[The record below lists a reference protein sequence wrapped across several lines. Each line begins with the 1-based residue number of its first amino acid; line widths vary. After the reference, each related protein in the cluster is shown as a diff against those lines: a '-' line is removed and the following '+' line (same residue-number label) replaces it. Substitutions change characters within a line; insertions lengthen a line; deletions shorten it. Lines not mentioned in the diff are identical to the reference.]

1 MGRTPHYAGSRP
13 RLYCRMAFSLLP
25 SPRGD
30 SLKLDWVLVLMAIF
44 LLGSPLHAQT
54 TEETSSSPGQYAP
67 QKLNREEL
75 GQLLAPIAL
84 YPDALIA
91 LILPAS
97 TVPSDIVLGARYL
110 QTGGDPDQA
119 GNKSWDE
126 SVKSLTRYPD
136 VLTWMDQNLEWTASV
151 GEAFVEQP
159 ADVMNAIQALRE
171 QARAAGNLQ
180 DTPEQRVVVEDRM
193 IRIVPAD
200 PQVIYVPQYDPQIV
214 YIQSYSPAPVLTFGI
229 GFAVGAWLNYDFDWN
244 RRCIYRGNWRGWN
257 HDWNDNWR
265 SNGNQ
270 NGGGH
275 QAYVVNI
282 DNNNLNQWQP
292 GADSRRQTSQRQRNN
307 NGNARYINN
316 RTGTIGGQ
324 VQTDPQNPASRTSPS
339 AVFNPAIQS
348 ALPQP
353 SRWERAAGR
362 ENERVR
368 GQAAP
373 DSGNPAAV
381 NQTPNP
387 AGLIVVPGTAEV
399 GRNANREESHPT
411 PPGSPRQNPDH
422 SRPPV
427 VSPGLPGG
435 AVSEA
440 SPAGPKPTRPGSVP
454 PVAVGG
460 QTNEPSRPRIDKKES
475 TLPLVPGAVPV
486 NTPKPEKHQRPATL
500 APRVPAPIDQSVQPR
515 VPVETPQNS
524 RIVNPPVTR
533 PVSVPVRQAP
543 AIKHEQ
549 PQPAQPQRQQIP
561 QQQNVQQPQ
570 ERPQVQQPRQQVQQ
584 PVQQPQERP
593 QVQQPRQQIQQPVQQ
608 PQERPQVQQLRQ
620 QIQQPV
626 QQPQERPQV
635 QQPRQQIQQP
645 VQQPQERPQVQQL
658 RQQIQQPV
666 QQPQTRPAPAAVSTP
681 PAQVPPPSG
690 GEGRHNKGDKKAE

>member
-1 MGRTPHYAGSRP
+1 MKTRDQTPFSSTSSQRSAPGVEMGTTPHYAHSKP
-13 RLYCRMAFSLLP
+13 RLYCRMAFSFLP
-25 SPRGD
+25 SPRGN
-30 SLKLDWVLVLMAIF
+30 SLKLDWVLVLLAIF

-97 TVPSDIVLGARYL
+97 TVPSDIVLGARFL

-119 GNKSWDE
+119 GNKSWDD
-126 SVKSLTRYPD
+126 SVKSLARYPD

-171 QARAAGNLQ
+171 QALAAGNLQ

-214 YIQSYSPAPVLTFGI
+214 YIQSYSPVPVLTFGI

-270 NGGGH
+270 NGGGR
-275 QAYVVNI
+275 QGYVVNI

-316 RTGTIGGQ
+316 RTGPIGGEAR
-324 VQTDPQNPASRTSPS
+324 VDPRNTASRTGSP

-348 ALPQP
+348 TLPQP

-373 DSGNPAAV
+373 GSRNPAAA
-381 NQTPNP
+381 NQSDNP
-387 AGLIVVPGTAEV
+387 AGLIVAPGTAEA
-399 GRNANREESHPT
+399 GRNANREESHST

-427 VSPGLPGG
+427 GSPGLPGG
-435 AVSEA
+435 AVAEA
-440 SPAGPKPTRPGSVP
+440 SPAGPKRTRPVSVP
-454 PVAVGG
+454 PVMIGG
-460 QTNEPSRPRIDKKES
+460 QMNEPGRPRIEKKDS
-475 TLPLVPGAVPV
+475 VLPVVPSAVPV
-486 NTPKPEKHQRPATL
+486 NTPKSEKHQRPANPP
-500 APRVPAPIDQSVQPR
+500 PRVPAPIDLSGQPR
-515 VPVETPQNS
+515 VPVGSPQNS
-524 RIVNPPVTR
+524 RIVNPPVTQ
-533 PVSVPVRQAP
+533 PASEPVRQAP
-543 AIKHEQ
+543 AMKHEQ
-549 PQPAQPQRQQIP
+549 PQPAQSQRQQIP
-561 QQQNVQQPQ
+561 QQQKVQQPQ
-570 ERPQVQQPRQQVQQ
+570 ERPQVQQPRQQPQERPQVQQ
-584 PVQQPQERP
+584 PRQQPQERP
-593 QVQQPRQQIQQPVQQ
+593 QVQQPRQQ
-608 PQERPQVQQLRQ
+608 
-620 QIQQPV
+620 
-626 QQPQERPQV
+626 PQERPQV
-635 QQPRQQIQQP
+635 QQPP
-645 VQQPQERPQVQQL
+645 QQPQARPV
-658 RQQIQQPV
+658 
-666 QQPQTRPAPAAVSTP
+666 PAAAPNP
-681 PAQVPPPSG
+681 PAQVQAPSG
-690 GEGRHNKGDKKAE
+690 GEARHKKDEKKAE